1 MWMSGVSTFGNQ
13 PSQMRTYHFH
23 FERRIAAA
31 SPNVEDDAG
40 LTSVTCLSYLMLH
53 CLHHQKP
60 LAQKFC
66 GNLRSVMRFGTG
78 NSSDLASPKKSDQG
92 RQVATA
98 PYTEPDLHQP
108 DPCTIFAAKAGFT
121 SALLWSDSLIE
132 TTINDIPAGHVC
144 VEPSNARSVFSSW
157 RSSSTELPR

>member
-1 MWMSGVSTFGNQ
+1 MSGMSTFGNQ

-40 LTSVTCLSYLMLH
+40 LTSETCLSYLMLH

-66 GNLRSVMRFGTG
+66 GNLPSVMRFGTG
-78 NSSDLASPKKSDQG
+78 SGSPP
-92 RQVATA
+92 A
-98 PYTEPDLHQP
+98 PCTEPDLHQP
-108 DPCTIFAAKAGFT
+108 DPCTIFAEKAGFT

-132 TTINDIPAGHVC
+132 TTINNMPAGHVC
-144 VEPSNARSVFSSW
+144 VEPSNTRSVFSSW
-157 RSSSTELPR
+157 RSSSTERPR